1 MFRIGAKNFFL
12 AFDGGRA
19 ALYHIIEKRGK
30 FVGSLWLGL
39 DSLRWVLKTWGLLRQ
54 ETELKGFFWFLR
66 TDYST
71 LELSCLQNQHGRFVE
86 LSEYHGGAQ
95 RGGIRVPEGF
105 KGKGWDSF
113 AKELASFF
121 LGKELSMEIWAGNS
135 RNGNIFS
142 GLETRDSCAFAA
154 PLKPLIG
161 SNIPFKAADLNL
173 KPTRAPL
180 DTSAPRPTRKYYFK
194 WEPIHTTLRITKIVG
209 EKRQAAWVGLKTKAQ
224 GLAQATSRAFPQTH
238 VGVNGPDATGF
249 DPDPLKEAR
258 VPPLRPVDSTHGQ
271 SLCSLMSDGSDEE
284 PEPTIELNEAAYDG
298 SDLNMAAYDGAED
311 PDPIFELHEAA
322 HDQSQRDPPSLFFG
336 MG

>member
-1 MFRIGAKNFFL
+1 
-12 AFDGGRA
+12 
-19 ALYHIIEKRGK
+19 
-30 FVGSLWLGL
+30 
-39 DSLRWVLKTWGLLRQ
+39 
-54 ETELKGFFWFLR
+54 
-66 TDYST
+66 
-71 LELSCLQNQHGRFVE
+71 
-86 LSEYHGGAQ
+86 
-95 RGGIRVPEGF
+95 
-105 KGKGWDSF
+105 
-113 AKELASFF
+113 
-121 LGKELSMEIWAGNS
+121 MEIRAGNS
-135 RNGNIFS
+135 RNGNNFS
-142 GLETRDSCAFAA
+142 GLEMRDSRDFAA

-173 KPTRAPL
+173 KLTRDPL
-180 DTSAPRPTRKYYFK
+180 DTSAPHPTCKYYFK
-194 WEPIHTTLRITKIVG
+194 WEPIQTTLRITKIVG
-209 EKRQAAWVGLKTKAQ
+209 EKRQATWVGLKTKAH

-238 VGVNGPDATGF
+238 IGVNGQDATRF